1 VIENNPMSE
10 SYTDWI
16 IKVVLDDCVY
26 TGLDFEDRE
35 VREAVV
41 EGLRN
46 AADYLDALT
55 KPMH

>member
-1 VIENNPMSE
+1 MSE

>member
-1 VIENNPMSE
+1 MIENNPMSE

>member
-1 VIENNPMSE
+1 MIENNPMSE

-16 IKVVLDDCVY
+16 IKVVLDDCVH